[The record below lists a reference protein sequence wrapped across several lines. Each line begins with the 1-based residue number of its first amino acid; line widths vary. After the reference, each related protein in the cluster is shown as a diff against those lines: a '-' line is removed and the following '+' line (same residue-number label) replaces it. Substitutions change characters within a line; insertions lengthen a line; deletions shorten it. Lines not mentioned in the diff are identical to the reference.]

1 MSVNIEYCDPFSNDP
16 HDIWMKLEHSGRYL
30 FAGRFLK
37 EHGCRTVIDIAAA
50 NGYGSLM
57 LAENGIKVFAADRN
71 RDYLDSEYFRRHK
84 IETACFDVDMEE
96 MSMHLPVADAVVC
109 FETIE
114 HLRFP
119 FRFLDNITAQINE
132 KGWLLLSFPN
142 ARFERFNEDGTNRDP
157 YHLHVLD
164 KDEVIS
170 HLNGLGYE
178 IISVLGQ
185 PLCNE
190 ICSLQHD
197 LKEAGE
203 ISAADVD
210 NSFHYDMRSIKTLSR
225 LLAYPC
231 DIRADNSYSIII
243 IARKIS

>member
-30 FAGRFLK
+30 FAYNFLK
-37 EHGCRTVIDIAAA
+37 QQGCHTVIDIAAA
-50 NGYGSLM
+50 NGYGSM
-57 LAENGIKVFAADRN
+57 LLTENGMKVFAADRN
-71 RDYLDSEYFRRHK
+71 KEYLDSEHIRYHR
-84 IETACFDVDMEE
+84 IEKACFDFDKDE
-96 MSMHLPVADAVVC
+96 MSQYLPVADAVVC

-114 HLRFP
+114 HLRLP
-119 FRFLDNITAQINE
+119 FRFLDNITAQINVN
-132 KGWLLLSFPN
+132 GWLLLSFPN
-142 ARFERFNEDGTNRDP
+142 ARYERFNEDGTNRDP
-157 YHLHVLD
+157 FHLHVLD

-170 HLNGLGYE
+170 HLTGLDYE

-190 ICSLQHD
+190 ICSMQHD

-203 ISAADVD
+203 ITAAEIDD
-210 NSFHYDMRSIKTLSR
+210 SFHYDIRSIKALSR

-231 DIRADNSYSIII
+231 DIRIDNSYSVII
-243 IARKIS
+243 IARKKS